1 MLGGRLNGLLLTH
14 PILMQ
19 EGRGVANVFESILK
33 VLIRQDD
40 EKREAEANRGSMVV
54 QHESETRC
62 DIL

>member
-1 MLGGRLNGLLLTH
+1 MNLGCRLNGLIH

-19 EGRGVANVFESILK
+19 EGRGVANVFEAILK

-40 EKREAEANRGSMVV
+40 EKRGAEADRGSLVV
-54 QHESETRC
+54 QQESETRC